1 MACLFPQV
9 NPSRLTKFCHQ
20 YRLKVKS
27 IVADWYWYCQEFIQL
42 LYLNISVHILHTFF
56 YTFLKVLTIL
66 AAIIDMWTF
75 CWRAP
80 EERTMIEQWLF
91 YTSWSRPQMGGLPIW
106 LPLMLFRVVIFR
118 SSEMWFEFILFIKQY
133 KHFIYFH
140 VSFWASSKL
149 ILTFTKKGGVA
160 CETTTQMKFKRGNDH
175 CSDEQSYK
183 PF

>member
-1 MACLFPQV
+1 MDSFLLVLFLFFCLADICPLTSYYRTTLCVRNILLDMACLFPQV

-106 LPLMLFRVVIFR
+106 LPLMLFRVV
-118 SSEMWFEFILFIKQY
+118 
-133 KHFIYFH
+133 
-140 VSFWASSKL
+140 
-149 ILTFTKKGGVA
+149 TA
-160 CETTTQMKFKRGNDH
+160 CVESNPLQV
-175 CSDEQSYK
+175 
-183 PF
+183 P